1 MSNTPQP
8 YTHKENLFALIT
20 DYGETCAGLCS
31 TAPFE
36 AQDLLDLI
44 RRELFR
50 EELLAELDRFV
61 EEMT

>member
-1 MSNTPQP
+1 MSNSPQP

-20 DYGETCAGLCS
+20 HYGETCADLRS
-31 TAPFE
+31 TLSFE

-50 EELLAELDRFV
+50 EELLAELDQFV
-61 EEMT
+61 EEMQ